1 MMFASFCGYGFL
13 SRMHVYTK
21 LRKTTGVDR
30 NTTQMFSEREGFSLS
45 LLYLTEPHLTYRHDL
60 VWASSKRCHVLF
72 DPLGGSSGRL
82 FCLLLR
88 LKQTD
93 GQCDVL
99 PNLHPDILDKAWHT
113 TDKRHQ
119 AAFSPLCHLID

>member
-1 MMFASFCGYGFL
+1 MMFASFCGYCFL

-30 NTTQMFSEREGFSLS
+30 NMTQMFSEREGFSLS

-82 FCLLLR
+82 FCLLLP
-88 LKQTD
+88 LTHHA
-93 GQCDVL
+93 GPWWVL
-99 PNLHPDILDKAWHT
+99 
-113 TDKRHQ
+113 
-119 AAFSPLCHLID
+119 

>member
-1 MMFASFCGYGFL
+1 MMFVSFAVIASFLGC
-13 SRMHVYTK
+13 VCTK
-21 LRKTTGVDR
+21 LREITGVDR
-30 NTTQMFSEREGFSLS
+30 KTTKMFSESGLSLS
-45 LLYLTEPHLTYRHDL
+45 LLCLAEPHLTYPHDL

-82 FCLLLR
+82 FYLLLR

-99 PNLHPDILDKAWHT
+99 PNLHPDILDKTWHA
-113 TDKRHQ
+113 TDDRYQ
-119 AAFSPLCHLID
+119 AAFS